1 MEHSGDTVRI
11 GIIGTGFGVSSQLP
25 GFRSVPGAEV
35 VAICSGRR
43 ERAEQ
48 AAREH
53 KIQLAFDNY
62 QTMLNQAELDL
73 VSIVTPVITHAPMT
87 LAAID
92 AGCHIL
98 CEKPTA
104 MDADEARAMYDRA
117 TMAGV
122 IHMIDHELR
131 FDPTRSRIAEL
142 LAEGYLGTVYYVA
155 IRNVGNM
162 RVAGRPWSW
171 WSQRSHG
178 GGALGASGSHQV
190 DLLRWWL
197 GDIVE
202 VSGELE
208 TFVRRRPDPLSGGEL
223 RDVDSDDTCNFRAHL
238 ASGAQAQVT
247 ISYVAHH
254 GGSNGVEI
262 HGSEGSLV
270 LDNDDRLW
278 GRRAGA
284 EQAEELT
291 PAPSQVGPQI
301 RANVW
306 ARSFALLAQELVGAI
321 RQERALRR
329 GATFYDGWRCQQV
342 LDAVRSSSEQR
353 RWVEVNDER

>member
-1 MEHSGDTVRI
+1 MEQSSDKVRI
-11 GIIGTGFGVSSQLP
+11 GIIGTGFGVSTQLP
-25 GFRSVPGAEV
+25 GFRHVPGAEV

-53 KIQLAFDNY
+53 NIALAFDDY
-62 QTMLNQAELDL
+62 RTMLQQAELDL
-73 VSIVTPVITHAPMT
+73 VSIVTPVATHAPMT
-87 LAAID
+87 FAAVE

-104 MDADEARAMYDRA
+104 MDAAEARAMYDRA
-117 TMAGV
+117 KIAGV
-122 IHMIDHELR
+122 VHMIDHELR

-142 LAEGYLGTVYYVA
+142 IAEGYLGTVYYAA
-155 IRNVGNM
+155 IRNVGNL
-162 RVAGRPWSW
+162 RIPGRPWSW
-171 WSQRSHG
+171 WSQRSQG
-178 GGALGASGSHQV
+178 GGGLGASGSHQV

-202 VSGELE
+202 VSGQLE
-208 TFVRRRPDPLSGGEL
+208 TFVGARPDPAAGGEL
-223 RDVDSDDTCNFRAHL
+223 RPVDSDDTCIFSARF
-238 ASGAQAQVT
+238 ASGAKAYVT

-262 HGSEGSLV
+262 HGSQGSLV

-284 EQAEELT
+284 DAPEELT
-291 PAPSQVGPQI
+291 PSPAPLGPAI
-301 RANVW
+301 PSNVW
-306 ARSFALLAQELVGAI
+306 GRSFALLAHELVGAI
-321 RQERALRR
+321 RQDRPLRR

-342 LDAVRSSSEQR
+342 LDAVRRSSEQR
-353 RWVEVNDER
+353 RWVAVG

>member
-1 MEHSGDTVRI
+1 MEQPTPSVRI

-25 GFRSVPGAEV
+25 GFRQVPGAEV

-53 KIQLAFDNY
+53 GIELAYDDY
-62 QTMLNQAELDL
+62 QIMLHEAKLDL
-73 VSIVTPVITHAPMT
+73 VSIVTPVVTHAPMSF
-87 LAAID
+87 AAVE
-92 AGCHIL
+92 AGCHVL

-104 MDADEARAMYDRA
+104 MDAIEARAMYDRA
-117 TMAGV
+117 KMAGGV
-122 IHMIDHELR
+122 HMIDHELR
-131 FDPTRSRIAEL
+131 FDPTRTRIAEL
-142 LAEGYLGTVYYVA
+142 IAEGYVGTVYFAA
-155 IRNVGNM
+155 IRNVGNF
-162 RVAGRPWSW
+162 RLPGRPWSW
-171 WSQRSHG
+171 WSQRAQG

-202 VSGELE
+202 VNGQLE
-208 TFVRRRPDPLSGGEL
+208 TFVTSRPDPASGGEP
-223 RDVDSDDTCNFRAHL
+223 RTVDSDDTCIFSARF
-238 ASGAQAQVT
+238 ASGAQAYVT
-247 ISYVAHH
+247 ISYLAHH

-284 EQAEELT
+284 DSPEELT
-291 PAPSQVGPQI
+291 PAPSELAAGVP
-301 RANVW
+301 ANVW
-306 ARSFALLAQELVGAI
+306 ARSFALLARELVGAI
-321 RQERALRR
+321 QDERALRR
-329 GATFYDGWRCQQV
+329 GATFYDGWRVQQV
-342 LDAVRSSSEQR
+342 LDAIRRSSEQGCR
-353 RWVEVNDER
+353 VPVEES